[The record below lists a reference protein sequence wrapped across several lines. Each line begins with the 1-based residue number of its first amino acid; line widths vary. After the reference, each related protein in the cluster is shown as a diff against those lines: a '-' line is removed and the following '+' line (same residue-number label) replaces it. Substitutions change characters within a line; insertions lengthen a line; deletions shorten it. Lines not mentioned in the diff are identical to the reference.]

1 MFKRISL
8 FLIVLFCNYQFT
20 IGQNIVD
27 KLENYEKVKYLNSDS
42 KSIDSLLFFAKELQ
56 KSDIICSKT
65 LGEFKEANYYYKV
78 GDYKKSEEICL
89 SILSTINDDK
99 SDCQLKNK
107 YRALER
113 LFWIYKNTNRY
124 KKTFDYLIQ
133 KESTLNSIEMDEVQ
147 YKLKNFSIQSNKA
160 SIRATLGFY
169 EEAISIL
176 EKGITNIKRLKPTSK
191 KGKYY
196 YTFHL
201 SSAYNILGDVYVQ
214 SSKDYNSI
222 ALDSALTNYKKAYD
236 IALTFDPI
244 HDDSHQL
251 YSLRIIKVL
260 IKKKEFQNALIT
272 IKNISE
278 CNSIQQEINFYKS
291 LIYYNLKA
299 KDSTLK
305 FAHQFL
311 NFDKNTPSSE
321 KNKVVIFDIL
331 ANQYNQLNKPD
342 SAYKYSRLGLNKL
355 SEINTNKTEINK
367 SYYSYNFNKIK
378 DESKNEVDQ
387 KQAKHNIQLILIIS
401 ASIIVIL
408 FIVIYFNRRKKAN
421 LEKFDSA
428 LLEIQHAETPPK
440 KDYNIEKTLQNSIL
454 SGLDDLEKS
463 DLFLD
468 SNFSIQQ
475 LAKKLEN
482 NTTYISYTLN
492 NEKNLSFKQYIA
504 QLRINY
510 LIKKL
515 NSDKKYHNYTIQY
528 LAEEIGYTNASAFT
542 RAFKKQVGITP
553 SEYIKSLN

>member
-1 MFKRISL
+1 
-8 FLIVLFCNYQFT
+8 
-20 IGQNIVD
+20 
-27 KLENYEKVKYLNSDS
+27 
-42 KSIDSLLFFAKELQ
+42 
-56 KSDIICSKT
+56 
-65 LGEFKEANYYYKV
+65 
-78 GDYKKSEEICL
+78 
-89 SILSTINDDK
+89 
-99 SDCQLKNK
+99 
-107 YRALER
+107 
-113 LFWIYKNTNRY
+113 LFWIYKNTNKY
-124 KKTFDYLIQ
+124 KKAFDYLIQ

-147 YKLKNFSIQSNKA
+147 YSLKNFSIQSNKA

-169 EEAISIL
+169 EEAISVL
-176 EKGITNIKRLKPTSK
+176 KKEITHIKRVKPSTK

-196 YTFHL
+196 YTFHM
-201 SSAYNILGDVYVQ
+201 SSAYNILGDVYIQ
-214 SSKDYNSI
+214 STKDYKSA
-222 ALDSALTNYKKAYD
+222 ALDSALVNYKKAYD
-236 IALTFDPI
+236 VALTFDPL

-260 IKKKEFQNALIT
+260 IQKKEFQNALIT

-278 CNSIQQEINFYKS
+278 CNSIKQEINFYKS

-299 KDSTLK
+299 KDSSLH

-311 NFDKNTPSSE
+311 NYDKNTPNSE
-321 KNKVVIFDIL
+321 KNKVIVYDIL

-378 DESKNEVDQ
+378 TESKIEVDQ
-387 KQAKHNIQLILIIS
+387 EHNRHQTQIILIILGS
-401 ASIIVIL
+401 LTVIILISL
-408 FIVIYFNRRKKAN
+408 YYNKNRKRN
-421 LEKFDSA
+421 LQKFDSA
-428 LLEIQHAETPPK
+428 LKNIQHLETPPK
-440 KDYNIEKTLQNSIL
+440 KDYNIDRDLQQTIL
-454 SGLDDLEKS
+454 SGLEDLEKS
-463 DLFLD
+463 DLYLD
-468 SNFSIQQ
+468 SSFSIQQ
-475 LAKKLEN
+475 LAKIIET

-510 LIKKL
+510 LIEKL
-515 NSDKKYHNYTIQY
+515 KTDKKYHNYTIQY